1 MSVSLWALVIVFVVL
16 GLALMVMI
24 VSVVSGMRNLRGP
37 LVGGLFGV
45 VLGWAAFFAGVTLTG
60 QQIEMTVAGFEGEIV
75 QVPGG
80 ENPEGAEQP
89 GGGGGGMP
97 GMGGMAGGG
106 GGMPGMGG
114 MAGGGGGGFGGFG
127 GFGGGGGGGRGPS
140 SRRGLTTLVSK
151 LNVLTDDITL
161 KISDAQ
167 AKTIGSALVKAGG
180 REKMTDDQAK
190 ETLEAIQAVL
200 DDGQKA
206 TLERISLP
214 RRRRGGGFGGGR
226 GGRGGQQPQDDN
238 PFTDEENHKSLVSL
252 LKRHGVEPP
261 KIEVKKAAEGDAGRG
276 TSGGGGQA
284 ASGRNIVEVLF
295 ARFDKDGDKALSKDE
310 VPEALKSR
318 FGEIDTNKDGKCDL
332 KEFTAARE
340 AAAGR

>member
-1 MSVSLWALVIVFVVL
+1 
-16 GLALMVMI
+16 
-24 VSVVSGMRNLRGP
+24 
-37 LVGGLFGV
+37 
-45 VLGWAAFFAGVTLTG
+45 
-60 QQIEMTVAGFEGEIV
+60 
-75 QVPGG
+75 
-80 ENPEGAEQP
+80 
-89 GGGGGGMP
+89 
-97 GMGGMAGGG
+97 
-106 GGMPGMGG
+106 
-114 MAGGGGGGFGGFG
+114 
-127 GFGGGGGGGRGPS
+127 GFGGGGRGFGGGGRGPS

-151 LNVLTDDITL
+151 LNLLTDDITL
-161 KISDAQ
+161 KISGAQ
-167 AKTIGSALVKAGG
+167 AKAIGSVLVKAGA

-200 DDGQKA
+200 NDGQKA

-214 RRRRGGGFGGGR
+214 RRRRGGGFG

-276 TSGGGGQA
+276 ASGGGGQA

-332 KEFTAARE
+332 KEFAAARE

>member
-16 GLALMVMI
+16 GLALMFMV

-37 LVGGLFGV
+37 LIGGLFGV
-45 VLGWAAFFAGVTLTG
+45 GLGWAAFYAGVTLTG
-60 QQIEMTVAGFEGEIV
+60 QQIEMTVAGFEGEAI
-75 QVPGG
+75 QVPDGG
-80 ENPEGAEQP
+80 NPEGAVQS
-89 GGGGGGMP
+89 GGGGGMP
-97 GMGGMAGGG
+97 GMG
-106 GGMPGMGG
+106 GMGG
-114 MAGGGGGGFGGFG
+114 MAGGGGGGF
-127 GFGGGGGGGRGPS
+127 GGGGRGPS

-151 LNVLTDDITL
+151 LNLLTDDITL

-167 AKTIGSALVKAGG
+167 AKAIGSVLVKAGA

-200 DDGQKA
+200 NDGQKA

-214 RRRRGGGFGGGR
+214 RRRRGGGFG

-276 TSGGGGQA
+276 ASGGGGQA

-332 KEFTAARE
+332 KEFAAARE